1 MADQTW
7 TCSKCTPPRTFESS
21 DQCRVHSLNYHAST
35 FAVTVLTKSGL
46 SKQITVTQID
56 GVYPCPFCSV
66 VFKTKGGCR
75 KHLDNLTCTSE
86 EKDNDEPGQQP
97 PVIAMPS
104 YQTLP
109 VPIMADSTP
118 QMREYNDA
126 VLYSCNQTH
135 VSDAEK
141 QRTLGIVDAL
151 ELRPF
156 AIKDPHGA
164 EQNGLAH
171 ISVIAKLSAGEGKV
185 ASNMP
190 PPKKRKHA
198 HHDACPICTP
208 TPAPGLEYVLSTS
221 PYAASIQRRKYTEL
235 DNGVCELFNRDWE
248 FSPHLRFACAK
259 ILAGCLLLNNQNG
272 QVIIANTIEVYGRT
286 RLVDAHREP
295 FVVRKGQP
303 VANSLPPSIKTPYKN
318 VWPTTVSAQ
327 DGERLIIGTLSFDA
341 LITSSLRLDT
351 RMNTS
356 VGCATPSFLLSST
369 SHSLATKIFLDQES
383 LDDGLQL
390 AKGKDTWS
398 VSSSNLMWQLRQ
410 TKTKFHDPS
419 TYYLCRASSPFAN
432 KHPCHPYTIFTLVA
446 FDQAHNG
453 DGSVLSRLFHTLA
466 SRVIRD
472 AREAVIDKQTVEELR
487 NQCVDQTNASKGL
500 DGILTLFSGTQ
511 TSIKILGNLPLNNT
525 LQVLAPLMSTYIT
538 KANASVMAFVE
549 KEFMPIP

>member
-1 MADQTW
+1 
-7 TCSKCTPPRTFESS
+7 
-21 DQCRVHSLNYHAST
+21 
-35 FAVTVLTKSGL
+35 
-46 SKQITVTQID
+46 
-56 GVYPCPFCSV
+56 V

-97 PVIAMPS
+97 PVIALPS
-104 YQTLP
+104 YQSLS
-109 VPIMADSTP
+109 VPIMVDSTP

-135 VSDAEK
+135 VSDTEK
-141 QRTLGIVDAL
+141 QRTLGIIDAL

-156 AIKDPHGA
+156 AMKDPHGA

-185 ASNMP
+185 APNM
-190 PPKKRKHA
+190 
-198 HHDACPICTP
+198 
-208 TPAPGLEYVLSTS
+208 
-221 PYAASIQRRKYTEL
+221 ASMQRRKYIEL

-248 FSPHLRFACAK
+248 FFPYLRFACAK

-295 FVVRKGQP
+295 FVVRKGLP
-303 VANSLPPSIKTPYKN
+303 VANSLPPSIKMPYKN

-327 DGERLIIGTLSFDA
+327 DGERLVIGTLSFDA

-351 RMNTS
+351 RMNIS

-432 KHPCHPYTIFTLVA
+432 KHPCQPYTIFTLVA
-446 FDQAHNG
+446 FDHAHNG
-453 DGSVLSRLFHTLA
+453 DGSILSRLFHALA

-487 NQCVDQTNASKGL
+487 NQCIDQTKASKGL
-500 DGILTLFSGTQ
+500 DGILTLFSDTQ

-525 LQVLAPLMSTYIT
+525 LQVLAPLLSTYIT

-549 KEFMPIP
+549 KEFTPIP